1 MSNPT
6 EQVCTHRASSYY
18 IYVANQ
24 HGLHQNKTTTESGA
38 ESPTT
43 ARPLEMD
50 DDDVQETSIIA
61 DDPKATTTSNHA
73 TTGTSV
79 TTAPDGEAT
88 AQDSS
93 TEAAP
98 PKPPRPLT
106 ESQKNEIKAV
116 LRASSGKVEPAFNA
130 LLGKLPPLCEK
141 PCV

>member
-1 MSNPT
+1 
-6 EQVCTHRASSYY
+6 
-18 IYVANQ
+18 
-24 HGLHQNKTTTESGA
+24 
-38 ESPTT
+38 
-43 ARPLEMD
+43 MD

-61 DDPKATTTSNHA
+61 DDGAGPKATTTSNHA

-106 ESQKNEIKAV
+106 ESQKNEMILKEAFPSVDDTVIKAV